1 MEHFDRLVESDR
13 PVCSLIGKMEM
24 EGALF
29 SDVTRI
35 ARSMTKFSTSFS
47 SFTALEQRGK
57 LSTTLRPQVS
67 DAALR
72 GLALNKRRLGRML
85 KGNSLLD

>member
-35 ARSMTKFSTSFS
+35 ARPTTKFSVFHKFPGGQKVIRS
-47 SFTALEQRGK
+47 
-57 LSTTLRPQVS
+57 
-67 DAALR
+67 
-72 GLALNKRRLGRML
+72 
-85 KGNSLLD
+85 